1 MCLRLRTSHVVS
13 NWQLRLWWWQLWGV
27 WNWKP
32 CQSIPHLAWGATSG
46 SGFPFK
52 KGPFSWMCSLN
63 QQWRDSCA
71 CFKANPGPKYFKHLA
86 NSYKISG
93 LKLTGVHLHEPKLN
107 MTYDIILHHLTQ
119 SLEKCP
125 GTREQGFIWVDFNCT
140 GKMVLPVIALIYCVT
155 LDKLVKGFLDLPRVN
170 EAFSMYSV
178 KQGLI
183 SSQLITTGLAQKRRL
198 LAIMEINVTGCSQLK
213 LLSTFLFL
221 LFCSILSVA
230 LQIIQQYARCK
241 LCNKL

>member
-1 MCLRLRTSHVVS
+1 M
-13 NWQLRLWWWQLWGV
+13 
-27 WNWKP
+27 
-32 CQSIPHLAWGATSG
+32 
-46 SGFPFK
+46 
-52 KGPFSWMCSLN
+52 
-63 QQWRDSCA
+63 
-71 CFKANPGPKYFKHLA
+71 
-86 NSYKISG
+86 
-93 LKLTGVHLHEPKLN
+93 HEPKLN
-107 MTYDIILHHLTQ
+107 MTYDIILHRLTQ

-125 GTREQGFIWVDFNCT
+125 GTREHGFIWVDFNCT
-140 GKMVLPVIALIYCVT
+140 RKMVLPVIALIYRVT

-183 SSQLITTGLAQKRRL
+183 SSQLITTGLAQKGRL

-221 LFCSILSVA
+221 LFYSILSVA